1 MHNLQ
6 IPTCKTLV
14 YNPAYNRQIEKN
26 NDIIWCGVKL
36 AFKDQKFVY
45 FKMGGSFATSS
56 AFRVFSIPCVL
67 CIVLL
72 QIQRHRN
79 VSLIFTALHS

>member
-14 YNPAYNRQIEKN
+14 YNPASNRQIEKN

-36 AFKDQKFVY
+36 ALKDHNLFISKWEVVLPRVLH
-45 FKMGGSFATSS
+45 SVCS
-56 AFRVFSIPCVL
+56 AFRAF
-67 CIVLL
+67 
-72 QIQRHRN
+72 
-79 VSLIFTALHS
+79 FALYCYKFNATGTFL